1 MALGLYA
8 AQDAFPPS
16 FVQQN
21 RFQRQATLLLY
32 LNDVEEGGCTH
43 FDQLNLSIHP
53 KCGKA
58 LLFFPAFSNGTP
70 DPRCALLYMTC
81 TTCDN
86 NIPFTITAFSHQDR
100 MVCMYQRL

>member
-1 MALGLYA
+1 MSDAFGLYA

-70 DPRCALLYMTC
+70 DPR
-81 TTCDN
+81 
-86 NIPFTITAFSHQDR
+86 
-100 MVCMYQRL
+100 